1 MGANYVFSLQPT
13 FTQGLILGQLSILA
27 LLVFVLKYL
36 FMDSTK
42 YPFETTTYQPRIHDD
57 SIMRS
62 QKVYQASNDESG
74 TNKVD
79 ESAEW
84 LNMLLHQIAGTYRSK
99 LRNDLSGAEGDE
111 VARKRVEDYANKIRP
126 ASFLVSSTTVFSTP
140 IADNTP
146 KDPIVVHSVD
156 FGSSAPHLSNG
167 RRVLRAQ
174 SSEPPEIEFDVNY
187 VDSLSVSLSTSYL
200 FNYPMP
206 LFARLPVALT
216 ISLSLFK
223 SSITITPPLHNS
235 PAPTLTFSISPTFT
249 LDLTTMSLMGSRAK
263 LANVP
268 KLHDLIQ
275 HQVHR
280 VLAAKGVWK
289 VVLPG
294 LATVDEVKNEMTD
307 AVS

>member
-42 YPFETTTYQPRIHDD
+42 YPFETTTYQPRMNND

-62 QKVYQASNDESG
+62 QKVYQVSNEGGS
-74 TNKVD
+74 NKVD

-111 VARKRVEDYANKIRP
+111 VARKRVEDYANRIRP
-126 ASFLVSSTTVFSTP
+126 ASFL
-140 IADNTP
+140 
-146 KDPIVVHSVD
+146 DPIVVHSVD

-174 SSEPPEIEFDVNY
+174 SSDEPPEIEFDVNY

>member
-13 FTQGLILGQLSILA
+13 FTQGLILGQLFILA

-42 YPFETTTYQPRIHDD
+42 YPFETTTYQSRMNND

-62 QKVYQASNDESG
+62 QKVYQASNEGG

-84 LNMLLHQIAGTYRSK
+84 LNMLLHQIAGMYRSK

-111 VARKRVEDYANKIRP
+111 VARKR
-126 ASFLVSSTTVFSTP
+126 
-140 IADNTP
+140 
-146 KDPIVVHSVD
+146 DPIVVHSVD

-167 RRVLRAQ
+167 RR
-174 SSEPPEIEFDVNY
+174 EIEFDVNY

-223 SSITITPPLHNS
+223 SSESVSASLK
-235 PAPTLTFSISPTFT
+235 PACSCSKLSLVVVLSPTFT
-249 LDLTTMSLMGSRAK
+249 LF
-263 LANVP
+263 
-268 KLHDLIQ
+268 
-275 HQVHR
+275 
-280 VLAAKGVWK
+280 
-289 VVLPG
+289 
-294 LATVDEVKNEMTD
+294 
-307 AVS
+307 

>member
-13 FTQGLILGQLSILA
+13 FTQGLILGQLFILA

-42 YPFETTTYQPRIHDD
+42 YPFETTTYQSRMNND

-62 QKVYQASNDESG
+62 QKVYQASNEGG

-111 VARKRVEDYANKIRP
+111 VARKRRVEDYANKIRP
-126 ASFLVSSTTVFSTP
+126 ASFLMSYLR
-140 IADNTP
+140 
-146 KDPIVVHSVD
+146 DPIVVHSVD

-167 RRVLRAQ
+167 RRVLPAQ

-223 SSITITPPLHNS
+223 SSVSVSASLKPVSITLY
-235 PAPTLTFSISPTFT
+235 
-249 LDLTTMSLMGSRAK
+249 R
-263 LANVP
+263 
-268 KLHDLIQ
+268 
-275 HQVHR
+275 
-280 VLAAKGVWK
+280 
-289 VVLPG
+289 
-294 LATVDEVKNEMTD
+294 
-307 AVS
+307 